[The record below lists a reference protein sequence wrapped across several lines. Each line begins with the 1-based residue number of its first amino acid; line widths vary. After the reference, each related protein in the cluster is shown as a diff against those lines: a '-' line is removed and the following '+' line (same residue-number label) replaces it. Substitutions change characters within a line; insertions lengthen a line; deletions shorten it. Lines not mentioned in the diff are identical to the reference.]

1 MPSTS
6 RNLRKMATVAATDG
20 LHTGEQFGIRGA
32 TDRFD
37 ICALAWIVA
46 EDRPAP
52 DVFFTDQAASMALL
66 ETSEPA
72 MAALRALSASITD
85 YEVPDTNGR
94 PDVIEHVFNWTA
106 TPGIGQT
113 SPPTLNE
120 IVGRLIRAS
129 ETAALT
135 DFPRQRPA
143 A

>member
-1 MPSTS
+1 
-6 RNLRKMATVAATDG
+6 MATVITNDG
-20 LHTGEQFGIRGA
+20 LHTGEQFGHRGA

-37 ICALAWIVA
+37 ICAHAYLVA
-46 EDRPAP
+46 EGHPAP

-66 ETSEPA
+66 EASEAA
-72 MAALRALSASITD
+72 MQALRSLSASITD
-85 YEVPDTNGR
+85 YEVPDTDGR

-113 SPPTLNE
+113 SPPSIDE

-129 ETAALT
+129 NQAAL
-135 DFPRQRPA
+135 DGFPHQRPA